1 MRANVGVSVL
11 ATLVLAMLPS
21 AALAGYCGAARYNG
35 CVPCSYQ
42 QDCHTVMKTVR
53 CTEYEQKEITCY
65 HTVIDEICE
74 AKVISVPRCRQFPTL

>member
-65 HTVIDEICE
+65 HTVTAQSMSGSRI
-74 AKVISVPRCRQFPTL
+74 

>member
-74 AKVISVPRCRQFPTL
+74 AKVISVPRIVQFPTL